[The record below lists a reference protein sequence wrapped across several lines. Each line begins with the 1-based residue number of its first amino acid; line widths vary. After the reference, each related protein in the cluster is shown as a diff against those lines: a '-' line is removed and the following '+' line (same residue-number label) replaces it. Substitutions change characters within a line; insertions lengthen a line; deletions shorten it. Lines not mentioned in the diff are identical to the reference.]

1 MAPHLLQLKNV
12 QVKYGKAE
20 ALRGISMEISEGSI
34 VTLIG
39 ANGAGKTTVLRSISG
54 LIKLTAGEIWFG
66 EERIDQVE
74 ASGIVRKGISHVPE
88 GRRLFPY
95 MTVYENLIMGAYSRK
110 EHSAVGTDL
119 KVVLNH
125 FPRLNE
131 RLRQK
136 GGSLSGGEQQMVA
149 IGRALM
155 SGPRLLLLDEPTLG
169 LSPLLV
175 KETAK
180 IIKMINTRSK
190 VGILLVEQNARMALS
205 LAERGYVLETG
216 VVALADD
223 AKNLMTDEHVKK
235 AYLGG

>member
-1 MAPHLLQLKNV
+1 M
-12 QVKYGKAE
+12 
-20 ALRGISMEISEGSI
+20 
-34 VTLIG
+34 IG
-39 ANGAGKTTVLRSISG
+39 ANGAGKTTVLQSISG
-54 LIKLTAGEIWFG
+54 LVKLTAGEIWFG

-136 GGSLSGGEQQMVA
+136 GGSLSGGEQRDRSNRKVA
-149 IGRALM
+149 LRYPAPG
-155 SGPRLLLLDEPTLG
+155 LLLLDEPTLG

-180 IIKMINTRSK
+180 IIKIDKRPIEGRHSVWWNKTPEWHCPWQK
-190 VGILLVEQNARMALS
+190 VGHMYWKPAS
-205 LAERGYVLETG
+205 
-216 VVALADD
+216 
-223 AKNLMTDEHVKK
+223 
-235 AYLGG
+235 